1 MLASEH
7 SCGQVSLLGPDRS
20 ERVLYLYTPRS
31 GALGRLTVAEQS
43 DSVLSS
49 EKILE
54 GVRVYSLYQL
64 TGFPVW
70 CAKHKDD
77 HIEK

>member
-31 GALGRLTVAEQS
+31 GALGRLTVAERG
-43 DSVLSS
+43 
-49 EKILE
+49 EKSLE